1 MAGIRATHDFLTVAA
16 ATPLQLA
23 GAAAMELPASYYE
36 DTRREYAE
44 RRDVMMRVLVEAGFT
59 AQTPQ
64 GAYYVMADVSSLGFD
79 DDVAA
84 ARHLV
89 SEVGVAA
96 VPGSSFFSRP
106 ELGAHLVRFAFPK
119 QLATLE
125 EAGRRLQS
133 ARGSRSRTRS

>member
-1 MAGIRATHDFLTVAA
+1 
-16 ATPLQLA
+16 
-23 GAAAMELPASYYE
+23 
-36 DTRREYAE
+36 
-44 RRDVMMRVLVEAGFT
+44 MMRVLAEAGFA

-106 ELGAHLVRFAFPK
+106 ELGSHLLRFAFPK

-133 ARGSRSRTRS
+133 ATRQPLANSILRSRPACRSRADDDLRNAFGRGRGWPPGRRRP

>member
-1 MAGIRATHDFLTVAA
+1 MPFTDPASSSSPAPPHAPGHRIDTVF
-16 ATPLQLA
+16 T
-23 GAAAMELPASYYE
+23 ELPL
-36 DTRREYAE
+36 
-44 RRDVMMRVLVEAGFT
+44 RVLADAGFT

-84 ARHLV
+84 AQHLV

-106 ELGAHLVRFAFPK
+106 ELGSHLLRFGFPK

-125 EAGRRLQS
+125 EAGRRLQG
-133 ARGSRSRTRS
+133 ARGSRSRTPS